1 MGLFIEKA
9 KFRNTEIEIENV
21 YVRLQYVALANGLN
35 CIVNLTCYPSKEQH
49 ASLKQIETNVDQNLN
64 VTCGEGQL
72 QNIDVVHDLVKT
84 VLEEKGFTVTI
95 DL

>member
-1 MGLFIEKA
+1 MGLIIEKA
-9 KFRNTEIEIENV
+9 KIRNTEIEIENI
-21 YVRLQYVALANGLN
+21 YVRLQYVAMANGVN
-35 CIVNLTCYPSKEQH
+35 CIVNLTCYGSKQDH
-49 ASLKQIETNVDQNLN
+49 VSLKQIETNVDQNMN
-64 VTCGEGQL
+64 VACGEGQL